1 MSTIET
7 NGNEAMN
14 EAEVASPLV
23 SELESAEEE
32 VPSPSKKI
40 AKPAINVEVVIEQG
54 GEVLLQETKT
64 EDEEDVDEPWQET
77 KAKAEREITDDS
89 DLSHPDRRIWVVT
102 TAALPWRTGTAVNP
116 LMRALYL
123 TRGRPKHHVTLLI
136 PWLTDEK
143 SRIKLYGAENAF
155 TERGMDEQ
163 EEWIRDFCRTRAK
176 CEGMVFVAFMS
187 DSIKPI
193 MMYTVVRISTLI
205 FFFFS
210 ITEEEKNLRI
220 LFWEGTY
227 NDSFGSIFPTV
238 DICSLIPK
246 AEADVAILEEPEHL
260 NWFRNPASNSDT
272 DEDVDVLGWAH
283 KFNHVVGILHTN
295 YGAYIRQYS
304 MGTSLVTAPALN
316 ALSTLVV
323 RAYCHKIIRLSATL
337 TSFVPS
343 KEVTSNVHGVRS
355 EFLDPVE
362 MRKAPTKEKLAPVY
376 FIGKLI
382 WAKGFDKVLELQE
395 NYRSKT
401 DEYFPMDVYGG
412 GNDEKAIRLAFF
424 GRGGQPHSED
434 SASSTDVIESPTGL
448 NDDRRAADIFSR
460 DVSLRLQVSDDSAS
474 NTTEAEPAV
483 SDANTDATNLELASH
498 DDPPGAAYPESEGN
512 VDDSASSTARV
523 NPDVSDA
530 QAVTE
535 RDAMNLALT
544 TLGDPSGAAN
554 SESEG
559 KVDDEAKSG
568 AMNPALA
575 LLGDLSGRA
584 LSTGAQTADA
594 AMKLVESVM
603 EAGLGTFKE
612 KDDQPAEA
620 KSKSK
625 VLPFKFVPPLATF
638 KWRRTP
644 IPARF
649 LGVEDHI
656 LVRDIPEHKIFLNMS
671 TTEVLCTTS
680 AEALAMGK
688 FLIVPK
694 HRKLK
699 FAGYIPCTHCGSR

>member
-1 MSTIET
+1 VYI
-7 NGNEAMN
+7 
-14 EAEVASPLV
+14 VY
-23 SELESAEEE
+23 
-32 VPSPSKKI
+32 PSS
-40 AKPAINVEVVIEQG
+40 
-54 GEVLLQETKT
+54 
-64 EDEEDVDEPWQET
+64 
-77 KAKAEREITDDS
+77 
-89 DLSHPDRRIWVVT
+89 
-102 TAALPWRTGTAVNP
+102 
-116 LMRALYL
+116 
-123 TRGRPKHHVTLLI
+123 
-136 PWLTDEK
+136 
-143 SRIKLYGAENAF
+143 
-155 TERGMDEQ
+155 
-163 EEWIRDFCRTRAK
+163 
-176 CEGMVFVAFMS
+176 
-187 DSIKPI
+187 
-193 MMYTVVRISTLI
+193 
-205 FFFFS
+205 FFS
-210 ITEEEKNLRI
+210 VFFIAEEEKNLRI

-227 NDSFGSIFPTV
+227 NDSFGSIFPAV

-246 AEADVAILEEPEHL
+246 GEADVAILEEPEHL
-260 NWFRNPASNSDT
+260 NWFRNPASNSET
-272 DEDVDVLGWAH
+272 NEDVDVLGWAH

-323 RAYCHKIIRLSATL
+323 RAYCHKIIRLSSTL

-355 EFLDPVE
+355 EFLDPAE
-362 MRKAPTKEKLAPVY
+362 KRKATTKEKLAPVY

-424 GRGGQPHSED
+424 GRSGQPHSED

-448 NDDRRAADIFSR
+448 DDDRRAANIFSR
-460 DVSLRLQVSDDSAS
+460 DVSLRLQVSEDSAS
-474 NTTEAEPAV
+474 DTAEAVPTV
-483 SDANTDATNLELASH
+483 GDANTDATNFELASRG
-498 DDPPGAAYPESEGN
+498 DPPGAAYPESEGK
-512 VDDSASSTARV
+512 VDDSASSTAEA

-530 QAVTE
+530 QAATE

-544 TLGDPSGAAN
+544 ALGDPSGAAN
-554 SESEG
+554 SESEE
-559 KVDDEAKSG
+559 KVEDEAKSG
-568 AMNPALA
+568 ARNPALA

-612 KDDQPAEA
+612 KEDQPAEA
-620 KSKSK
+620 KAK
-625 VLPFKFVPPLATF
+625 VLPFNFVPPLATF
-638 KWRRTP
+638 KWRRKP

-699 FAGYIPCTHCGSR
+699 SCRLHIMQSLRQSLTLLLSSLQHPTNSLCSSLIVLHTKTLMTAS

>member
-1 MSTIET
+1 
-7 NGNEAMN
+7 
-14 EAEVASPLV
+14 
-23 SELESAEEE
+23 
-32 VPSPSKKI
+32 
-40 AKPAINVEVVIEQG
+40 
-54 GEVLLQETKT
+54 
-64 EDEEDVDEPWQET
+64 
-77 KAKAEREITDDS
+77 
-89 DLSHPDRRIWVVT
+89 
-102 TAALPWRTGTAVNP
+102 
-116 LMRALYL
+116 
-123 TRGRPKHHVTLLI
+123 
-136 PWLTDEK
+136 
-143 SRIKLYGAENAF
+143 
-155 TERGMDEQ
+155 
-163 EEWIRDFCRTRAK
+163 
-176 CEGMVFVAFMS
+176 
-187 DSIKPI
+187 
-193 MMYTVVRISTLI
+193 
-205 FFFFS
+205 
-210 ITEEEKNLRI
+210 LRI
-220 LFWEGTY
+220 LFWDGTY
-227 NDSFGSIFPTV
+227 NESFGSIFPTV

-246 AEADVAILEEPEHL
+246 GEADVAILEEPEHL
-260 NWFRNPASNSDT
+260 NWFRNPASDSDT
-272 DEDVDVLGWAH
+272 NEDVDVLGWAH

-316 ALSTLVV
+316 ALSALVV

-355 EFLDPVE
+355 EFLDPAKK
-362 MRKAPTKEKLAPVY
+362 RKAPTKEKLAPVY

-412 GNDEKAIRLAFF
+412 GNDENAIRRAFF
-424 GRGGQPHSED
+424 GRSGEPHSEE
-434 SASSTDVIESPTGL
+434 SASSTDVIESPTHL
-448 NDDRRAADIFSR
+448 EDDRRAADIFSR
-460 DVSLRLQVSDDSAS
+460 DVSLRLQVSEDSAS
-474 NTTEAEPAV
+474 NTAEAEPAV
-483 SDANTDATNLELASH
+483 GDANADAANLELASH
-498 DDPPGAAYPESEGN
+498 GDPPGAAYPESEERVDAPGAAYPESEGK
-512 VDDSASSTARV
+512 VDDSASSTAEV
-523 NPDVSDA
+523 NTAVSDA

-544 TLGDPSGAAN
+544 AHGGPSGAAT

-568 AMNPALA
+568 ARNPALA

-625 VLPFKFVPPLATF
+625 QLPFKFVPPLATF

-680 AEALAMGK
+680 AEALAMEK

-694 HRKLK
+694 HRK
-699 FAGYIPCTHCGSR
+699 